1 MFKIINYKMNNDN
14 LVELLLNRKKY
25 DDLINISFSPAKQE
39 KILITGGDGSIGI
52 ALEKRLKKCDNLEIL
67 TSDIVGNHEYLDV
80 TDFQNCYSVIN
91 KFKPTIIINLAG
103 AKHAPL
109 GEKEIWK
116 TLSINTIG
124 TKNLLDASP
133 EDCKFILASTC
144 KANNPEVVYGAS
156 KLIAEK
162 ICINRGG
169 TVVRF
174 FNVIE
179 TAGNVFEIWNETP
192 KNLPIKVMEKCE
204 RHFITLDE
212 SIGLIIYSLTSEPG
226 RYIINSLNKINIGDI
241 ADKLYP
247 DREKEIV
254 KPRIGDRLI
263 ELEKSTSELFE
274 NYILNDSVIKLS
286 NIHD

>member
-1 MFKIINYKMNNDN
+1 MNKDKLELILGRKIHSD
-14 LVELLLNRKKY
+14 LV
-25 DDLINISFSPAKQE
+25 NIKFSSTKHE

-52 ALEKRLKKCDNLEIL
+52 SLTKRLKKCDNLEIL
-67 TSDIVGNHEYLDV
+67 TSDIVGEHEYLDV
-80 TDFQNCYSVIN
+80 TDFQNCFSVIN

-156 KLIAEK
+156 KLVAEK
-162 ICINRGG
+162 ICISSGG

-179 TAGNVFEIWNETP
+179 TSGNVFEIWDQTP
-192 KNLPIKVMEKCE
+192 KNLQIKVMENCE
-204 RHFITLDE
+204 RHFITLEE
-212 SIGLIIYSLTSEPG
+212 SLGLIIYSLMSSPG
-226 RYIINSLNKINIGDI
+226 RYIINSMNKINIGDI
-241 ADKLYP
+241 SNKLYP
-247 DREKEIV
+247 NREKEIV
-254 KPRIGDRLI
+254 KPRTGDRLI
-263 ELEKSTSELFE
+263 ELEKSTSESFE
-274 NYILNDSVIKLS
+274 SYLLNNSIIKL
-286 NIHD
+286 NNLHD